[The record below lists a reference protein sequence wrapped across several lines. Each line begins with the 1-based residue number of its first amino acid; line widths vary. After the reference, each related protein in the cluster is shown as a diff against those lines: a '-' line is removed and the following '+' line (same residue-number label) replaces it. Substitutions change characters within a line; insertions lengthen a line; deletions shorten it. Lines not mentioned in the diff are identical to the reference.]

1 MFAKLF
7 KLHPERKGMAEAQHI
22 YQAIGELLATLVVE
36 DNDTKFL
43 QTGSNQYPVFIP
55 HQVEKK
61 YQEKYQG
68 QQVSW
73 RVYPK
78 AAAQGLVFDILTFLQ
93 QPQLGDGQFKLQGDW
108 VDAGQ
113 VQIWRNA
120 GAGKVNAYNWQPRR
134 LPINWQNAPAPDEA
148 FWQLKAQLVD
158 GTLKVVEALGPFPHP
173 PRLEK
178 LPDFRQLYQ
187 KEQRVGTDKKPPVT
201 KPAPAKPKKINWSDI
216 TPVSGKL
223 ELTIKINSLPQVQ
236 QVNGQ
241 CHFKINCDGQV
252 FQLSLK
258 PKMWAK
264 LETASTSYDQW
275 VAAIAGKLGAA
286 TADGFVLEEPNIQVF
301 ERQSKHLEQPK
312 ESLAV
317 PQVHAAATEPS
328 HVTSEPSAASE
339 AKISQ
344 TVETATAESRQ
355 NSVAFPTPLARP
367 STAKAE
373 SKPKKVGKF
382 NVEIR

>member
-1 MFAKLF
+1 
-7 KLHPERKGMAEAQHI
+7 MAEAQHI
-22 YQAIGELLATLVVE
+22 YQAIGELLATLVVA

-78 AAAQGLVFDILTFLQ
+78 AVEHGLAFDVVTLAEEPIFG
-93 QPQLGDGQFKLQGDW
+93 PGQFKLQGDW
-108 VDAGQ
+108 IESNRL
-113 VQIWRNA
+113 QIWRNA

-134 LPINWQNAPAPDEA
+134 LPINWQNAPAPDA
-148 FWQLKAQLVD
+148 SFWQLKAQLVD
-158 GTLKVVEALGPFPHP
+158 ATLKIVEAAGPFPHP

-201 KPAPAKPKKINWSDI
+201 KPAAAKPKKINWEDI

-223 ELTIKINSLPQVQ
+223 EISIKINSLPQVQ
-236 QVNGQ
+236 QVNGR
-241 CHFKINCDGQV
+241 CHFKIDCDGQV
-252 FQLSLK
+252 FQVSVK

-264 LETASTSYDQW
+264 LETASVNYDQW

-286 TADGFVLEEPNIQVF
+286 TTDGFVLEEPNIQVF
-301 ERQSKHLEQPK
+301 ERQQSKQMERPK
-312 ESLAV
+312 ESLAA
-317 PQVHAAATEPS
+317 PQVQVAATELS
-328 HVTSEPSAASE
+328 HLTSEPSAASE

-344 TVETATAESRQ
+344 ANPQAVETATAESGQ

>member
-1 MFAKLF
+1 
-7 KLHPERKGMAEAQHI
+7 MAEAQHI
-22 YQAIGELLATLVVE
+22 YQAIGELLATLVE
-36 DNDTKFL
+36 TDDGTKFL
-43 QTGSNQYPVFIP
+43 QTGSEQYPVFIP
-55 HQVEKK
+55 HQLEKK

-68 QQVSW
+68 QQVYW

-78 AAAQGLVFDILTFLQ
+78 AVEHGLAFDVVTLAEEPIFG
-93 QPQLGDGQFKLQGDW
+93 PGQFKLQGDW
-108 VDAGQ
+108 IESNRL
-113 VQIWRNA
+113 QIWRNA
-120 GAGKVNAYNWQPRR
+120 SAGKVNVHNWQPRL
-134 LPINWQNAPAPDEA
+134 LPISWSDAPVPDEA

-201 KPAPAKPKKINWSDI
+201 KPAAVKPKKINWEAI

-252 FQLSLK
+252 FQVSLK

-301 ERQSKHLEQPK
+301 LRQSKHLEQPK
-312 ESLAV
+312 ESLKV
-317 PQVHAAATEPS
+317 PQVQVAPTEPS
-328 HVTSEPSAASE
+328 HVTSEQALASV
-339 AKISQ
+339 AKIPQTKTQ
-344 TVETATAESRQ
+344 TVETATAESGQ
-355 NSVAFPTPLARP
+355 NSVAFPNPLTRS
-367 STAKAE
+367 STLKVE

>member
-1 MFAKLF
+1 
-7 KLHPERKGMAEAQHI
+7 MAEAQHI
-22 YQAIGELLATLVVE
+22 YQAIGELLATLIVA
-36 DNDTKFL
+36 DDGRNFL
-43 QTGSNQYPVFIP
+43 DTGSGRYPAFASRKI
-55 HQVEKK
+55 QDK
-61 YQEKYQG
+61 YQDKYQDKM
-68 QQVSW
+68 VCW
-73 RVYPK
+73 RVYPTVLD
-78 AAAQGLVFDILTFLQ
+78 QGLAFQIVKFTDQLL
-93 QPQLGDGQFKLQGDW
+93 LGDGQFTLQGDW
-108 VDAGQ
+108 IESGQ
-113 VQIWRNA
+113 LQIWRNSVA
-120 GAGKVNAYNWQPRR
+120 VKVNVHNWQPRL
-134 LPINWQNAPAPDEA
+134 LPVSWPDAPAPEQA

-158 GTLKVVEALGPFPHP
+158 GALVVVEAAGPFPHP